1 MSASGIDSADQRIE
15 AVFFDLDGTLIDS
28 APDLIAAMQRLRGEL
43 GEAAIDMARVGA
55 VVSKG
60 GRAMLRE
67 GFPGIDETRVEA
79 LLPRFLDL
87 YADAIAVHTRPY
99 PGVAE
104 MLAELERKAVH
115 WGIVTN
121 KPGRLARVV
130 VAELGWD
137 RRSAAL
143 VSGDCLPQHKPDP
156 ATLLHAAALANV
168 TVARSVYVGD
178 DARDIEAGKRA
189 GMRTIAV
196 SWGYT
201 DGDDPHEWGA
211 DHVIAQPHELFTALG
226 LD

>member
-1 MSASGIDSADQRIE
+1 MSTPAALAGARPVD

-28 APDLIAAMQRLRGEL
+28 APDLVVAMQRLRAEL
-43 GEAAIDMARVGA
+43 GEAPIDVARVGA

-67 GFPGIDETRVEA
+67 GFPGIDEARVDA

-87 YADAIAVHTRPY
+87 YAEAIAVHTRAF

-104 MLAELERKAVH
+104 MLIGLETRAIR

-130 VAELGWD
+130 VAQIGWET
-137 RRSAAL
+137 RSAAL
-143 VSGDCLPQHKPDP
+143 VSGDCLPQRKPDP
-156 ATLLHAAALANV
+156 TTLLHAAQLAGV
-168 TVARSVYVGD
+168 SAARSVYVGD
-178 DARDIEAGKRA
+178 DIRDIEAGRRA
-189 GMRTIAV
+189 GMSTVAV
-196 SWGYT
+196 AWGYL
-201 DGDDPHEWGA
+201 DGEDPHDWGA
-211 DHVIAQPHELFTALG
+211 DHVIAQPHELFTALA